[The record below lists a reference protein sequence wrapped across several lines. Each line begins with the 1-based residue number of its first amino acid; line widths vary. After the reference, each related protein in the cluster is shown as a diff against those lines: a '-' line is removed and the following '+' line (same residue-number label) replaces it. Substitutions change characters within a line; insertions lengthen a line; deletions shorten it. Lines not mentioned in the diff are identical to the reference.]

1 MMVKMKR
8 IKLTVLGSALA
19 ICFGA
24 GLALLPSG
32 TVAEAAFSG
41 PSYEGYAQ
49 RITEESTAV
58 QAWVPNYPEIPSSDY
73 NFSEAG
79 ASLKLPD
86 SVTTGVAE
94 VNLTGAELG
103 ETILQFT
110 ASLEA
115 KDKWNFV
122 VFRGD
127 AHYNSFTALMFRAD
141 GVITMM
147 SHAYDADKAAETP
160 NNPYIWYSYA
170 DLPEAPNAIF
180 PEPVE
185 KNCEIATGITAL
197 SSAGS
202 TVDMTI
208 ISTKENVEVY
218 IGDGETPVYESPL
231 TIPLASAAGIFV
243 YDAPNYCNSVNLTN
257 LRCYDS
263 LDYQNWNNAVTEDS
277 LLYSAYGGGG
287 AESTFGENGATL
299 SAGSSIG
306 NTAVFTMPDIENRT
320 TVHTYSFTLNNSDT
334 TYWSDMLLRAND
346 DMSEYLVLRVRRMG
360 QHVGLYGRIAGKNYT
375 YSTEP
380 FSGTYK
386 DDFTGEYNDN
396 DYVMCFPL
404 GAGSSDFA
412 KGTQLNFMI
421 VTDNDGCTVY
431 NNGSVFY
438 SVDFNA
444 CKGYNPNTWDLSDE
458 IAKLKPAVGTFG
470 GDTSDLFAINT
481 YSDATTVFSNVNC
494 YYSGEKGVDTQKDT
508 FLNGI
513 SYKGNLLAGFTP
525 GSFESDIIVSGEDAF
540 DRNSLTFEKGIGVT
554 EVKTE
559 WHTDEKFGYEQAI
572 ITVISEIATRT
583 YILTF
588 ETYDEPV
595 PFEREDWDEL
605 NEKNSGNQ
613 GGQTE
618 SDGGDTDAGCGSFV
632 VAEMAVFCMALLAG
646 VSIYLTKKGEKR

>member
-8 IKLTVLGSALA
+8 IRLTVLGSALA
-19 ICFGA
+19 ICFGV
-24 GLALLPSG
+24 GLALLPSVA
-32 TVAEAAFSG
+32 VAEAAFSG

-73 NFSEAG
+73 NFSEEG

-147 SHAYDADKAAETP
+147 SRAYDADKATETP
-160 NNPYIWYSYA
+160 DNPYIWYSYA

-243 YDAPNYCNSVNLTN
+243 YDAPNYCNSVKLTN

-360 QHVGLYGRIAGKNYT
+360 QHVGLYGRIDGKNYT

-412 KGTQLNFMI
+412 KGTQINFMI
-421 VTDNDGCTVY
+421 VTDNEGCTVY

-438 SVDFNA
+438 SVDFTA
-444 CKGYNPNTWDLSDE
+444 SKGYNPNTWDLSEE

-481 YSDATTVFSNVNC
+481 YSDSTTVFSNVNC

-508 FLNGI
+508 FLTGI
-513 SYKGNLLAGFTP
+513 SYKGSLLTGFTP
-525 GSFESDIIVSGEDAF
+525 GSFESDIIVSGEEAF
-540 DRNSLTFEKGIGVT
+540 DRDSLTFEKGTGVT
-554 EVKTE
+554 DVKIN
-559 WHTDEKFGYEQAI
+559 WHTDEKFGYEQAV
-572 ITVISEIATRT
+572 ITVVSDIAIRT
-583 YILTF
+583 YTLTF

-605 NEKNSGNQ
+605 NEKNSQNQ
-613 GGQTE
+613 GGQTD
-618 SDGGDTDAGCGSFV
+618 SGDTETGCGSFV
-632 VAEMAVFCMALLAG
+632 FSGTAILSLALLAG